1 MSWQASLAVAILS
14 GVLVPV
20 ILAFGRDLW
29 HFGAIPRA
37 LSRTVRRP
45 RYLSAVLAA
54 STRED
59 TGTLDVL
66 APRLL
71 TANSSEMIKKIQV
84 AWKRINDRE
93 RGRVRVLTLDSDAC
107 IEGGA
112 ELLRDDI
119 EVRVARRDIGTES
132 LSFHLFETGAPVTAT
147 AIVNHREK
155 GEDQPVLL
163 QGEATTAV
171 FRAHFETL
179 WQKAQPLE
187 SVITER
193 ILSGAGSNPSLPAVM
208 RSLSQAAVQLKL
220 DPVCV
225 EKLLPHLAFQH
236 TCPVLFIV
244 GQPGAGKS
252 FVRRQ
257 LARQLQDL
265 HIGCCALTDYVY
277 AYRDHLNSLLK
288 IEPARAGGF
297 KAFDGGAF
305 VVRDESVLAP
315 ALRALALAVRDS
327 AQTSEVTLVEFARSD
342 LVGSLRVFDE
352 ADLRSEVIYVRA
364 SEQLRSDR
372 LRRRAN
378 PPVTHISGECVNVRL
393 SDNHLLPSDAERS
406 LYGVDGFQQLM
417 AAPRWRERV
426 FVIDNDVDDNGDSV
440 NAKLSDFIGHV
451 VARWSGKQPSWSTGQ
466 QLAS

>member
-1 MSWQASLAVAILS
+1 MSWQASLAVAIMS

-20 ILAFGRDLW
+20 ILAFGRGIW
-29 HFGAIPRA
+29 HFGPIPKA

-45 RYLSAVLAA
+45 RYLSAVLAG
-54 STRED
+54 SNRED
-59 TGTLDVL
+59 TVTLDVL

-71 TANSSEMIKKIQV
+71 TANSSPMIKKIQV
-84 AWKRINDRE
+84 AWKRIND

-112 ELLRDDI
+112 ELLRDNI

-132 LSFHLFETGAPVTAT
+132 LSFHLFETGPPVTAS
-147 AIVNHREK
+147 AIVNHHKK
-155 GEDQPVLL
+155 GIDQPILL

-171 FRAHFETL
+171 FRSHFETL
-179 WQKAQPLE
+179 WEKAQPLE

-193 ILSGAGSNPSLPAVM
+193 IISGTDGNHSLPMVL
-208 RSLSQAAVQLKL
+208 RSLSQAAIRLKL
-220 DPVCV
+220 DPLCL

-236 TCPVLFIV
+236 MCPILFIV
-244 GQPGAGKS
+244 GRPGAGKS
-252 FVRRQ
+252 FVRRR
-257 LARQLQDL
+257 LAQQLQDL
-265 HIGCCALTDYVY
+265 HIGSCSITDYVY
-277 AYRDHLNSLLK
+277 AYRDHLHSLLK
-288 IEPARAGGF
+288 LEPSRTSGF

-305 VVRDESVLAP
+305 IARDESILAP
-315 ALRALALAVRDS
+315 ALRALALAVRDR
-327 AQTSEVTLVEFARSD
+327 AQNSEVTLVEFARSD

-372 LRRRAN
+372 LRRRVD
-378 PPVTHISGECVNVRL
+378 PPVTYISGDCVNVRL

-406 LYGVDGFQQLM
+406 LYSVDGFQQLK
-417 AAPRWRERV
+417 AAPRWRDHV
-426 FVIDNDVDDNGDSV
+426 FEIDNTVDDDGSRVDTQ
-440 NAKLSDFIGHV
+440 LREFIEYVTVRYRH
-451 VARWSGKQPSWSTGQ
+451 KKPSWSQGQ